1 MTALRRI
8 TSRGT
13 SAAAERRGTTA
24 EQLAKETRSTEGD
37 TRRQVMLL
45 LLKEGPITA
54 SYLGKR
60 LGLSAAGVRRHLDI
74 LLEEELAE
82 VVNRR
87 PVTKNGESTR
97 GRPAKHFRLTDA
109 GRSQFGHAYDALA
122 SDALNALREV
132 GGSEAV
138 KAFAVSRMQRLVDDV
153 RPVVGD
159 DESVE
164 DAARKLAEALDAH
177 GFAATVDRAG
187 HGVQICQHHC
197 PVAHVAAE
205 HPELCEAEQEV
216 ISDLLGTHV
225 QPLATIV
232 NGHGIC
238 TTNIP
243 LTPIN
248 RSQAHQSDKH
258 TDENI

>member
-1 MTALRRI
+1 MTAARRPKAR
-8 TSRGT
+8 TAPART
-13 SAAAERRGTTA
+13 ASAELG
-24 EQLAKETRSTEGD
+24 AKPGPKESRSTEGD

-74 LLEEELAE
+74 LVEEGLTE

-87 PVTKNGESTR
+87 PVARNGEHATR

-109 GRSQFGHAYDALA
+109 GRAQFGHAYDALA
-122 SDALNALREV
+122 SDALSALREV

-138 KAFAVSRMQRLVDDV
+138 KAFAIARMERLVDDI
-153 RPVVGD
+153 RPSIRE

-164 DAARKLAEALDAH
+164 EVARRLAEALDAH

-187 HGVQICQHHC
+187 KGVQICQHHC

-216 ISDLLGTHV
+216 ISSVLGTHV

-248 RSQAHQSDKH
+248 TRRNAS
-258 TDENI
+258 